1 MWDDASARRC
11 ILVLTIAQQ
20 APFITEPPF
29 QPLTHP
35 KHRTVE
41 GRKRNLFNMLA
52 LRKTNRDKEIQ

>member
-1 MWDDASARRC
+1 M
-11 ILVLTIAQQ
+11 IAQQ
-20 APFITEPPF
+20 APFITEPSF